1 MTTSKNR
8 SKNKKLKLYKNI
20 EGGDSA
26 ARSDGVG
33 RLKINQSYLADRIQ
47 YTYSKIFDADQAPSL
62 FGDQTDSPLFILKS
76 SNTGNTVGIRE
87 AYKDIMGSTLVVKD
101 QKTNSSSFGST
112 TTTTSSE
119 KTIGSMIPIRYFGEL
134 YDNYISGDFTRAV
147 KYEYKAASMGNQIVS
162 GISKMFSW
170 IGLGKPSKKRKT
182 GAGKLSD
189 MMNPG
194 MGTYEST
201 YDEFKEK
208 TDFNAREA
216 ILLMKQ
222 FDVFMDYINEVGKE
236 YRQEILKFIKKNIN
250 RVYSVGEDID
260 FNQEVTETE
269 DTNAGSQF
277 LSKVSGAMGFTTTP
291 AMLQTYN
298 KKSQSLYGDVL
309 PPEKMT
315 GLTQEQ
321 MTIYKKYY
329 DQKIK
334 DVNNTIYNSIRSQVT
349 NDPNNPSLIIP
360 SPFWFGGDIVKV
372 TNDLDIRTTLPQSL
386 YTETLALQKAFENE
400 VFNNK
405 TGILIRYLQT
415 RLADLFQ
422 QFKAE
427 GQYIDEVTDAANN
440 FGSKGPSAAP
450 GWGPGAIPGTTESE
464 DTKRLQKEYERQ
476 IKEDVTLHL
485 TEKTFNPEQ
494 LDKST
499 LVKQSTVKGI
509 KYVLIK
515 TKDIVPTGGK
525 NQYQEWLTIFVK
537 SEEYPEFVT
546 AMRGNDKNSF
556 GLSQKDINDNILK
569 TIENELNPG
578 LDMKTLQASKT
589 FYNADV
595 FEDEDPDSVNYDLIQ
610 ELRKQEDEY
619 NKVIAD
625 LKAPFEVAQAERK
638 KQNEASLKALKDKIG
653 PAETDMY
660 KELDKGMAKNRQNRI
675 DKKNDKMKA
684 DIAEQEAEDE
694 DSALA
699 SLTNYK
705 SCTGIPKRKPV
716 PERIYQDVNLQDIIK
731 KSGKTLSGGKKHN
744 SIAHQVYLFN
754 KRFIGDFSGEGP
766 HIKYNSAR
774 KKGGATDSVNKQTVE
789 LDPSLGVQGITS
801 NYIDFSALQK
811 EVDDMNM
818 ATDVLNVADS
828 FVGFIPVVGD
838 FLSAGIS
845 IANLVMADEIAKKQK
860 EMEEKQ
866 KENERLLDSFYSW
879 KNNMQEQVVLTLST
893 QENPEIFVKMKKS
906 ALDSFR
912 TLDPENPPTKR
923 EIAAYSKQIDDE
935 RNNIITG
942 RQNIT
947 DQITQN
953 STDILGVI
961 ADTLEEQDNAKTALI
976 DEGFKERKAVID
988 EYTTKLKDYIKKFI
1002 DEQKTLAAED
1012 KKAQEQENQIND
1024 IIEDKKD
1031 ELNEEAKTISQLK
1044 GYSGCSGDV
1053 KSNEEMRDEALQELK
1068 EKQKKQEEALAQGTA
1083 PKEGLGKI
1091 YKKYN
1096 KNSIANQIYLLNSRF
1111 IKTF

>member
-8 SKNKKLKLYKNI
+8 SKNKELKLYKNI
-20 EGGDSA
+20 EGGD
-26 ARSDGVG
+26 VG
-33 RLKINQSYLADRIQ
+33 RLKINQDYLVDRIQ
-47 YTYSKIFDADQAPSL
+47 YTYSKIFDADQAASI
-62 FGDQTDSPLFILKS
+62 FGDQTNSPLYILKS
-76 SNTGNTVGIRE
+76 SNTGNTIGIRE
-87 AYKDIMGSTLVVKD
+87 AYKDIMGSTLSIKG
-101 QKTNSSSFGST
+101 KKSGLAGFSANSEQTVS
-112 TTTTSSE
+112 
-119 KTIGSMIPIRYFGEL
+119 SMIPIRYFGEL

-147 KYEYKAASMGNQIVS
+147 KYEYKAASMGDQITS
-162 GISKMFSW
+162 GLSKMASFL
-170 IGLGKPSKKRKT
+170 GLGRPSKKRKT

-189 MMNPG
+189 MAPG

-269 DTNAGSQF
+269 DTNNIGSQF
-277 LSKVSGAMGFTTTP
+277 MSKLSGMMGLKSTP

-298 KKSQSLYGDVL
+298 KKSQSFYGDIL

-315 GLTQEQ
+315 ELTQEQ
-321 MTIYKKYY
+321 MTIYKKQY

-386 YTETLALQKAFENE
+386 YTETLALQQAFEKE

-405 TGILIRYLQT
+405 TDIFINYLRT
-415 RLADLFQ
+415 RLADLFE

-427 GQYIDEVTDAANN
+427 GEYINEITDAANN
-440 FGSKGPSAAP
+440 LGPRELGSVVGPF
-450 GWGPGAIPGTTESE
+450 GAISGMDESE

-499 LVKQSTVKGI
+499 MIKQRTEKGI

-525 NQYQEWLTIFVK
+525 SKYQEWLTIFVK

-546 AMRGNDKNSF
+546 AMRGNN
-556 GLSQKDINDNILK
+556 KDSYNNMLK
-569 TIENELNPG
+569 TIENELNPE

-595 FEDEDPDSVNYDLIQ
+595 FEDEDPDSINYDLIQ

-625 LKAPFEVAQAERK
+625 LKAPFEAAQAEQK
-638 KQNEASLKALKDKIG
+638 KKNEASLKALKDKIG

-675 DKKNDKMKA
+675 DKKNDKIKA

-699 SLTNYK
+699 SLKNYK

-731 KSGKTLSGGKKHN
+731 KSGKTLLSGGKKHN
-744 SIAHQVYLFN
+744 SIAHQVYLLN

-789 LDPSLGVQGITS
+789 LDPSLGVQGITT
-801 NYIDFSALQK
+801 NYIDYSALQK

-818 ATDVLNVADS
+818 ASDILNFADN

-838 FLSAGIS
+838 FLSAGIT
-845 IANLVMADEIAKKQK
+845 IANLVMADEIAKKEK

-893 QENPEIFVKMKKS
+893 QENPEIFAKMKKS

-912 TLDPENPPTKR
+912 TMDPQNPPTKR

-976 DEGFKERKAVID
+976 EEGFKERKAVID

-1002 DEQKTLAAED
+1002 DEQKILDDED

-1044 GYSGCSGDV
+1044 GYSGCSSDV
-1053 KSNEEMRDEALQELK
+1053 KSNEELRDEALQELK
-1068 EKQKKQEEALAQGTA
+1068 EKQKKQEEAVAQGTA